1 MRILLLSLLLTACST
16 QEIIEDTQENTERTI
31 DSSIQN
37 AIDSHIYH
45 MGKELRK
52 AIEK

>member
-37 AIDSHIYH
+37 AIDSHIYDA
-45 MGKELRK
+45 GKRLRK